1 MGAEPDRPQGRNIKP
16 VHVTNTSDS
25 PIPVTPLP
33 GPGGAIPVKGSP
45 GATMS
50 SSPVT
55 AVGAFATVPLPV
67 APAGTRRMRVQN
79 VGSPGSVLRVREV
92 GGPAGAGF
100 LLVFT
105 GPVEY
110 GGLDGALTAL
120 EVEET
125 AGVATSAMIQF
136 EGD

>member
-1 MGAEPDRPQGRNIKP
+1 MSSPERPMGRNVKS
-16 VHVTNTSDS
+16 VHVTNGPED

-45 GATMS
+45 GTTIT

-55 AVGAFATVPLPV
+55 AVGALATVPLPV

-100 LLVFT
+100 LCVFT

-110 GGLDGALTAL
+110 GGADGALAAL

-125 AGVATSAMIQF
+125 AGVATAAMIQF